1 MGTAKR
7 ERQKANR
14 AARIQ
19 AAEQAQHKQ
28 EQQRGYRNI
37 AIVGGVVLLFV
48 AAAYIVNR
56 RNESTTAATGPG
68 STTSTLPGTPSTPLD
83 PTAST
88 PAATPTIAPG
98 ATISGPTPCPNI
110 DGSSART
117 TIFAEAP
124 TMCIDP
130 TKTYTAKVATSL
142 GEFTM
147 ALDAKAA
154 PKTVNNFVVL
164 SRYHAYDGT
173 PFHRV
178 IPDFVVQ
185 GGDPAGTGSGR
196 IGYTIEDE
204 LPSSA
209 AAYQPGVVAMAN
221 TGQPNS
227 GSSQFYIVLAP
238 DRLQPQYSIFAKVSE
253 GFDTTIKAIATGDSV
268 GDPIGGTPPKT
279 PATILTV
286 TITET

>member
-1 MGTAKR
+1 
-7 ERQKANR
+7 
-14 AARIQ
+14 
-19 AAEQAQHKQ
+19 
-28 EQQRGYRNI
+28 
-37 AIVGGVVLLFV
+37 
-48 AAAYIVNR
+48 
-56 RNESTTAATGPG
+56 
-68 STTSTLPGTPSTPLD
+68 
-83 PTAST
+83 
-88 PAATPTIAPG
+88 
-98 ATISGPTPCPNI
+98 
-110 DGSSART
+110 
-117 TIFAEAP
+117 
-124 TMCIDP
+124 MCIDP
-130 TKTYTAKVATSL
+130 AKTYTAKVTTSL

-147 ALDAKAA
+147 ALDAKAT

-204 LPSSA
+204 LPTSA

-268 GDPIGGTPPKT
+268 GDPIGGTPPKK

-286 TITET
+286 TIAES